1 MHLEKPFQGEERQ
14 VKLDDYVLKTW
25 VLDNYKQKMVMYMY
39 EYVNLN
45 LDIYVFKSLWFI
57 NIEIKIST
65 V

>member
-1 MHLEKPFQGEERQ
+1 MYLEKPFQGEERQ

-25 VLDNYKQKMVMYMY
+25 VLDNYEQKMLMYMY
-39 EYVNLN
+39 EYVNQN

-57 NIEIKIST
+57 NIEIKISI